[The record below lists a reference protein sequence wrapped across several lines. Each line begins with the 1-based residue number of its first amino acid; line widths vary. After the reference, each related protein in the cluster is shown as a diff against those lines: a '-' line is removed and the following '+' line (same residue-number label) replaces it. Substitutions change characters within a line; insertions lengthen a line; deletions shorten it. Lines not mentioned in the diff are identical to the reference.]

1 MDEKVKAAKKTA
13 DGVPD
18 SAARGLL
25 PPFGRG
31 AEIIETHSRARLDTD
46 DFGRCVLRPV
56 RDAVFFEALGSP
68 DQSSLPDLES
78 STQLYTVAQTPKRQ
92 RAITAASE
100 C

>member
-13 DGVPD
+13 DEAPD
-18 SAARGLL
+18 STARGLL
-25 PPFGRG
+25 LPFGQG

-56 RDAVFFEALGSP
+56 RDAVFFEAVG
-68 DQSSLPDLES
+68 LP
-78 STQLYTVAQTPKRQ
+78 VRGA
-92 RAITAASE
+92 